1 MNQQHHSQSD
11 LDCDQHSTDSMRRTA
26 SDRARAILEVRGI
39 LVDDPLLFERL
50 RSLRRTIAEER
61 GVPPYLIFSDASL
74 RDMVQR
80 HPTTPEQFLE
90 VKGVGEWKSQAFG
103 ERFLALLRQPAP

>member
-1 MNQQHHSQSD
+1 MP
-11 LDCDQHSTDSMRRTA
+11 MPKATA
-26 SDRARAILEVRGI
+26 ADTLRPAVVPAGSAERAPVAH
-39 LVDDPLLFERL
+39 DPLLFERL

-74 RDMVQR
+74 REMVSR
-80 HPTTPEQFLE
+80 HPTTAEELLE

-103 ERFLALLRQPAP
+103 ERFLALLRQPVP